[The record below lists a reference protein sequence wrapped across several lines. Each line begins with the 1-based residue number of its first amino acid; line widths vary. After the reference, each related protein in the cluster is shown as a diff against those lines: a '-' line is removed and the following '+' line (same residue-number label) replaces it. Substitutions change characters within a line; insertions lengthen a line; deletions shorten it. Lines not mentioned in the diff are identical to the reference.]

1 MKKST
6 IILIII
12 LCLTTFAL
20 PVSAVKEDQGIH
32 ADITIAAA
40 RTQSVSSGEQEKK
53 QGDDDTVSLT
63 PTTFKTPEAER
74 QRTEAEIEERNRT
87 RARTI
92 AEVQD
97 KHNRSYENLNATLK
111 NVSLEQR
118 ERIRNENEVR
128 LAVHTLLDMED
139 LSGGIGRNVSAI
151 ARDFNNSASS
161 SRTFEDRIQNRNAI
175 IRLFFGGDRDAAREL
190 ANLTIRNQAR
200 IEELHQLMSGAT
212 LDPEV
217 RAMMEEQVRIME
229 KEQERL
235 EQLSKREQEDRGFF
249 GWLG

>member
-1 MKKST
+1 MKKGT
-6 IILIII
+6 VILIIM

-20 PVSAVKEDQGIH
+20 PVIAEKEDQGIH
-32 ADITIAAA
+32 AGITIAAA
-40 RTQSVSSGEQEKK
+40 RTQSGSSGEQEKK
-53 QGDDDTVSLT
+53 QGDDDSVSLT
-63 PTTFKTPEAER
+63 PTTLKTPQEER
-74 QRTEAEIEERNRT
+74 ERTESEIEERNRT

-97 KHNRSYENLNATLK
+97 NHNRSYESLNATLK
-111 NVSLEQR
+111 NVSLER
-118 ERIRNENEVR
+118 RDRIRNENEVR

-151 ARDFNNSASS
+151 ARDFNNSAGSAW
-161 SRTFEDRIQNRNAI
+161 TYEERIQNRNAI
-175 IRLFFGGDRDAAREL
+175 IRLFFGGDRDAAREI
-190 ANLTIRNQAR
+190 ANVTLQNQVRIR
-200 IEELHQLMSGAT
+200 ELNQLMSNASME
-212 LDPEV
+212 PEV

-229 KEQERL
+229 KEQVRL

>member
-1 MKKST
+1 MKRST
-6 IILIII
+6 VILIVM

-20 PVSAVKEDQGIH
+20 PVIAEKEDQGIH

-40 RTQSVSSGEQEKK
+40 RTQSGSSGEQEKK

-74 QRTEAEIEERNRT
+74 QQTESEIEERNRT

-97 KHNRSYENLNATLK
+97 DHNRSHESLNATLK
-111 NVSLEQR
+111 NISSEQR

-128 LAVHTLLDMED
+128 LAVHTLLEMED

-151 ARDFNNSASS
+151 AREFNNSARSS
-161 SRTFEDRIQNRNAI
+161 QAFENRIQNRNTI
-175 IRLFFGGDRDAAREL
+175 IRLFFGGDHDAAREL
-190 ANLTIRNQAR
+190 ANLTVQNQVR
-200 IEELHQLMSGAT
+200 IQELHQLMSTAT

-217 RAMMEEQVRIME
+217 RTMMEEQVRIME

>member
-1 MKKST
+1 MKRST
-6 IILIII
+6 VILIVM

-20 PVSAVKEDQGIH
+20 PVIAEKEDQGIH

-40 RTQSVSSGEQEKK
+40 RTQSASSGEQEKK

-74 QRTEAEIEERNRT
+74 QRTEAEIEERNRM

-97 KHNRSYENLNATLK
+97 DHNRNHESLNATLK
-111 NVSLEQR
+111 NISSEQR

-128 LAVHTLLDMED
+128 LAVHTLLEMED

-151 ARDFNNSASS
+151 AREFNNSARSS
-161 SRTFEDRIQNRNAI
+161 QAFEDRIQNRNTI
-175 IRLFFGGDRDAAREL
+175 IRLFFGGDHDAARDL
-190 ANLTIRNQAR
+190 ANLTVQNQVR
-200 IEELHQLMSGAT
+200 IQELHQLMSTAT

-217 RAMMEEQVRIME
+217 RTMMEEQVRIME